1 MQKINARTVETVTHT
16 HTVVLDNKRVGAHC
30 MRPNTKTYNKL
41 TSNIVGV
48 DNHGDQKNC
57 INKVLNKR

>member
-48 DNHGDQKNC
+48 SVLRATRKNKNY
-57 INKVLNKR
+57 I